1 MSPEF
6 ISRYSRV
13 DILTTLLK
21 MYLVCFLS
29 ASFLLDID
37 ECSVNKGGCQHNC
50 VNTPGSLV
58 CKCDD
63 GYYLD
68 ADKKSCQGKDASTLF
83 VSSFFFLPFFNL
95 KVWQHESHVLRL
107 PKP

>member
-1 MSPEF
+1 
-6 ISRYSRV
+6 
-13 DILTTLLK
+13 

-50 VNTPGSLV
+50 INTPGSLV

-68 ADKKSCQGKDASTLF
+68 ADKKSCQGKNASTLYVCLVFFSSDFLIWKF
-83 VSSFFFLPFFNL
+83 VSMNL
-95 KVWQHESHVLRL
+95 MLYL
-107 PKP
+107 LLLFA

>member
-1 MSPEF
+1 
-6 ISRYSRV
+6 
-13 DILTTLLK
+13 
-21 MYLVCFLS
+21 MYLVCFLY

-50 VNTPGSLV
+50 INTPGSLV